1 MKLDIDAVEKFL
13 ERHPVGPLFVFG
25 FTFMIWQNF
34 VETLRALGVT
44 LDLKR
49 AVVLHGGGW
58 KKLQDISMDS
68 RSFAAELEAVA
79 GVTKVVNYYGMV
91 EQTGSL
97 FWSAVTP
104 ILPFSLMLSCE
115 GIAICG
121 RLNLA
126 SKVSYKF
133 SRCCR
138 QAIQDILCSLKIWVW
153 CTGKTTV
160 LVAGSANISM

>member
-1 MKLDIDAVEKFL
+1 
-13 ERHPVGPLFVFG
+13 
-25 FTFMIWQNF
+25 
-34 VETLRALGVT
+34 
-44 LDLKR
+44 
-49 AVVLHGGGW
+49 
-58 KKLQDISMDS
+58 MDS

-97 FWSAVTP
+97 FMECSHGF
-104 ILPFSLMLSCE
+104 LHSPFSLMLSCE

-138 QAIQDILCSLKIWVW
+138 QFIQDILCSLKIWVW